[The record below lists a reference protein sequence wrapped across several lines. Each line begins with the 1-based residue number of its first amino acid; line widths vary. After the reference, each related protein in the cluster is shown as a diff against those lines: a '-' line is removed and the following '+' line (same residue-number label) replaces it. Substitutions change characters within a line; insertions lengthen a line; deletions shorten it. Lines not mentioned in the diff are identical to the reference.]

1 MRAATTRLALHCLP
15 ILGLVVFSGA
25 GCPDKSG
32 SKAGT
37 KTADMSKGPPTLPV
51 KGALAQK
58 MLYEQGK
65 SLLRAGRHQ
74 QAVKTFRRAISADPK
89 GKGAANCYLGLGSA
103 LGELRRYTEA
113 VEAYHKVVALRPDD
127 PEAYRALAIGQE
139 DAKRLKE
146 ARQSLEQAL
155 ALDGD
160 QLSAYQDL
168 ARLHLE
174 RREMESAKRVYLR
187 YELRRTALIKAL
199 GLSKSED
206 RRVEAALALGEA
218 RDEATVKALGLA
230 LTDRSHRVRLA
241 VIRSLGRQGLSQGE
255 GPLRR
260 LLESTKDPHERR
272 AIQISLKAI
281 ADTPQP
287 GPQPIP
293 KPLAPD
299 GGTPSTKTESSR
311 PPSP

>member
-1 MRAATTRLALHCLP
+1 MRAASARLALL
-15 ILGLVVFSGA
+15 LLVLVGG

-32 SKAGT
+32 SK
-37 KTADMSKGPPTLPV
+37 TAPRADASKGPPTLPE

-65 SLLRAGRHQ
+65 SLLRAGRYQ
-74 QAVKTFRRAISADPK
+74 QAVKTFRRAIAADPK

-103 LGELRRYTEA
+103 LGELRRFAEA
-113 VEAYHKVVALRPDD
+113 VEAYHRVVALRPDD

-139 DAKRLKE
+139 DARRLRE
-146 ARQSLEQAL
+146 AQQSLEQAL

-168 ARLHLE
+168 ARLYLE
-174 RREMESAKRVYLR
+174 RKEMESAKKVYLR

-218 RDEATVKALGLA
+218 RDEATAKALGLA
-230 LTDRSHRVRLA
+230 LTDRSHRVRMA
-241 VIRSLGRQGLSQGE
+241 VIRALGRQGLSQGE

-260 LLESTKDPHERR
+260 LQKSTKDPHERR

-281 ADTPQP
+281 AETPQP
-287 GPQPIP
+287 EPQPIP
-293 KPLAPD
+293 SPVAPD
-299 GGTPSTKTESSR
+299 AGSPSGRSTTKTESSR
-311 PPSP
+311 QPSP

>member
-1 MRAATTRLALHCLP
+1 MIAVGARLVLV
-15 ILGLVVFSGA
+15 LVVFIGG
-25 GCPDKSG
+25 GCPDKRSPKPG
-32 SKAGT
+32 PGVDA
-37 KTADMSKGPPTLPV
+37 SKGPPTLPQ
-51 KGALAQK
+51 KGPLAQR

-65 SLLRAGRHQ
+65 SLLRAGRYQ
-74 QAVKTFRRAISADPK
+74 QAVKTFRRAIAADPK

-103 LGELRRYTEA
+103 LGELRRYKEA

-139 DAKRLKE
+139 DAKMLEE
-146 ARQSLEQAL
+146 AQQSLEQAL

-168 ARLHLE
+168 ARLYLE
-174 RREMESAKRVYLR
+174 RKEMEGAKRVYLR

-218 RDEATVKALGLA
+218 RDEATTKALGLA
-230 LTDRSHRVRLA
+230 LTDRSHRVRMA
-241 VIRSLGRQGLSQGE
+241 VIRALGRQGLSQGE

-260 LLESTKDPHERR
+260 LLESTKDPDERR

-293 KPLAPD
+293 TPVAPD
-299 GGTPSTKTESSR
+299 AGSSKATTSTTKT
-311 PPSP
+311 P